1 MVGVDGVSSIF
12 DMFSEAYEEQKTDDE
27 MERGHEPEEEYSSST
42 DYSYSPKPAITY
54 VISVGGSILI
64 DQKPD
69 YLMIAKFAE
78 SINKLSDEGYRIV
91 LVVGGG
97 KVCRNYVAAAKSL
110 GANNFQLDELGI
122 TITRA
127 NASLLLPVINNA
139 HKAVLTEVNQARPV
153 LDVGKIPVF
162 GGLHPGITTDA
173 VAALLAEALDGI
185 FINLTNV
192 DGVYSMDPK
201 KHPHAKFY
209 DEIAYNEL
217 ISLMKL
223 GESKPAQNL
232 VLDLPC
238 CLILKRSK
246 LKGMVMNGT
255 DLDNF
260 EAAIRGGEFK
270 GTVIGDKNE

>member
-1 MVGVDGVSSIF
+1 MSSIF
-12 DMFSEAYEEQKTDDE
+12 DMFSEAYEEQKTE
-27 MERGHEPEEEYSSST
+27 EERERGPEPEEEASPNH
-42 DYSYSPKPAITY
+42 DYFHSPKPSTTY

-64 DQKPD
+64 DQKPN
-69 YLMIAKFAE
+69 YSMIAKFAE
-78 SINKLSDEGYRIV
+78 SINRLSDEGYRIV

-127 NASLLLPVINNA
+127 NASLLIPVINNA
-139 HKAVLTEVNQARPV
+139 HKAILTEVNQARPV

-173 VAALLAEALDGI
+173 VAALIAEALDGI

-192 DGVYSMDPK
+192 DGIYSMDPK

-209 DEIAYNEL
+209 EKIPYNEL

-246 LKGMVMNGT
+246 LKGMVMDGT

-260 EAAIRGGEFK
+260 KAAVRGGEFK
-270 GTVIGDKNE
+270 GTVIEDKVE

>member
-1 MVGVDGVSSIF
+1 
-12 DMFSEAYEEQKTDDE
+12 MFSEAYEEQKKDE
-27 MERGHEPEEEYSSST
+27 EKELGPEPEPEPSSSY
-42 DYSYSPKPAITY
+42 DYSYSSKPATTY
-54 VISVGGSILI
+54 VISVGGSILVG
-64 DQKPD
+64 QKPD
-69 YLMIAKFAE
+69 YTMIAKFAE
-78 SINKLSDEGYRIV
+78 SINRLSDEGYRIV

-110 GANNFQLDELGI
+110 GANNFQLDEIGI
-122 TITRA
+122 AITRA

-139 HKAVLTEVNQARPV
+139 HKAVLTEVNQVKPV
-153 LDVGKIPVF
+153 LDIGKIGVF
-162 GGLHPGITTDA
+162 GGLHPGITTDS
-173 VAALLAEALDGI
+173 VAALIAEALEGV
-185 FINLTNV
+185 FINLTDV
-192 DGVYSMDPK
+192 DGIYSMDPK

-246 LKGMVMNGT
+246 LKGMVLNGT

-270 GTVIGDKNE
+270 GTVVEDLNE